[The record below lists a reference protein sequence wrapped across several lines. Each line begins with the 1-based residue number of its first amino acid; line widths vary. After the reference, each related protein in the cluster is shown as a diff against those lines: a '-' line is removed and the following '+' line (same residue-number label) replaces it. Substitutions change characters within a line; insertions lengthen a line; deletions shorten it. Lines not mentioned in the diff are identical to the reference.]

1 MRKLLFAIYFTVVG
15 VSVQAQNH
23 DCVFHAGIA
32 NALIG
37 GIYDGIY
44 PYGKLKTQGDFGIGA
59 PADIDGELTVLDGH
73 VFQTRYTG
81 ETFEPSDS
89 ALASFASV
97 HHFKK
102 DTSFILAGIYSKQQF
117 LNVLDS
123 LFPSKTSMFAFKIKG
138 DFYQVKT
145 RAFPPVYER
154 PALPLSSL
162 LDKQHFFEFNNR
174 IGTFVGYRLPS
185 FLNIWSIPGYHFHW
199 LPKDLIG
206 GGHVVDFTLREVEIE
221 VDFLQGFTVWIPE
234 TEAYRKF
241 DLQQNMDVNVKKVEV
256 GK

>member
-1 MRKLLFAIYFTVVG
+1 MRAFIIAIFFSIINITLH
-15 VSVQAQNH
+15 AQTH

-73 VFQTRYTG
+73 VYQTRYTG
-81 ETFEPSDS
+81 ETLEPSDS

-102 DTSFILAGIYSKQQF
+102 DTSFLLVGNFSKQQL

-123 LFPSKTSMFAFKIKG
+123 LFPTQTSMYSFKIKG
-138 DFYQVKT
+138 DFYYVKT

-154 PALPLSSL
+154 PALPLSSM

-174 IGTFVGYRLPS
+174 AGTFVGYRLPS

-199 LPKDLIG
+199 LPKDLKG
-206 GGHVVDFTLREVEIE
+206 GGHVVDFIAREVEIE
-221 VDFLQGFTVWIPE
+221 VDFLQSFTVWIPE
-234 TEAYRKF
+234 TAAYRQF
-241 DLQQNMDVNVKKVEV
+241 DLQQNMDVNVKKVED